1 MKKDKITGNG
11 YTMENQSFKQLVK
24 KRNPRY
30 KMQGKKYFSVLWQYC
45 AAPEEL
51 QGSVD
56 LLFSYC

>member
-30 KMQGKKYFSVLWQYC
+30 KMQGRKYFSVL
-45 AAPEEL
+45 
-51 QGSVD
+51 
-56 LLFSYC
+56 